1 MWALLNLIYRKPA
14 DVERNNAGS
23 VDGTVEAPLV
33 NPIYDNNQN
42 PPDYEMVVSMEIGKR
57 IYRSNSWLYVI
68 ISWILLWQYY
78 AVSSHS
84 IHRCAGFLLL

>member
-57 IYRSNSWLYVI
+57 I
-68 ISWILLWQYY
+68 
-78 AVSSHS
+78 
-84 IHRCAGFLLL
+84 